1 MSLASR
7 RDGTRRYRPAS
18 AFLSARAP
26 TLARMFGALGNET
39 RLLILY
45 HLMENDEMKSSD
57 LAEATGVSRSTLSA
71 HLAKLVAEKLVGS
84 RKDGQ
89 ATIYWISDSRLTTL
103 LNML

>member
-1 MSLASR
+1 
-7 RDGTRRYRPAS
+7 
-18 AFLSARAP
+18 
-26 TLARMFGALGNET
+26 MFGALGNET

-57 LAEATGVSRSTLSA
+57 LAEAIGGSRSTLSA

>member
-1 MSLASR
+1 MPIKVNLAV
-7 RDGTRRYRPAS
+7 
-18 AFLSARAP
+18 L
-26 TLARMFGALGNET
+26 LAERGV
-39 RLLILY
+39 
-45 HLMENDEMKSSD
+45 KSKD
-57 LAEATGVSRSTLSA
+57 LAEAIGGSRSTLSA